1 MYAQSK
7 CTIQKMGTKHKHIFY
22 ENLINSYR
30 SSGESDKNVYRI
42 KENTDSRTK
51 SKLHYI
57 YRKI

>member
-1 MYAQSK
+1 
-7 CTIQKMGTKHKHIFY
+7 MGRKHKHIFY

-30 SSGESDKNVYRI
+30 SSGGSDKNVYRI
-42 KENTDSRTK
+42 KENNDSRTI

>member
-1 MYAQSK
+1 MYAQSEFM
-7 CTIQKMGTKHKHIFY
+7 IQKMGRKHKHIFY
-22 ENLINSYR
+22 ENLIHSHR
-30 SSGESDKNVYRI
+30 SFGGSNKNVYRI